1 MKLMAH
7 FHLELKFIHGVLLAV
22 RVVTVEGGSSEAAL
36 GSRVKE
42 AVKCMAKLI

>member
-22 RVVTVEGGSSEAAL
+22 RVVTVEGGGGVVGL
-36 GSRVKE
+36 P
-42 AVKCMAKLI
+42 